1 MKQYFFYVG
10 LIFLIGEEL
19 LYNTV
24 LVSAI
29 HQHEKQLF
37 WGKKKNP
44 TLQNYPGT
52 MDLESLS
59 SLSPSD
65 LSNPTS
71 THILLLN

>member
-44 TLQNYPGT
+44 TLQNQE
-52 MDLESLS
+52 LWILKVC
-59 SLSPSD
+59 
-65 LSNPTS
+65 
-71 THILLLN
+71 LLLVPLILVTQPLLTFYF